1 MRLIVEQSAYSGVIK
16 IAEKVAKD
24 AELVTG
30 RKTEYLAAENITE
43 DMLRVPDELT
53 VVAATIGKSAVLE
66 KEEIRRRIPLDQ
78 IEGKRECYCFAFPK
92 TVKIHIF

>member
-78 IEGKRECYCFAFPK
+78 IACK
-92 TVKIHIF
+92 